1 MLFTRFVITRNILL
15 SDFYYNRIGNGIFNF
30 GLKVLA
36 IKSSKLSA
44 LRASPAANCKEHHT
58 LQYEYSVLLKSIV
71 LECIVK

>member
-15 SDFYYNRIGNGIFNF
+15 SDFTTTALVMVFSTSGS
-30 GLKVLA
+30 KVLA